1 MTSDVA
7 SAGEAFVWI
16 WLPGATE
23 PVIAG
28 RLAHDRDGRLTFN
41 YGQSYLARG
50 DAIAIYEPELPL
62 RAGLIEAASK
72 MQLPSAIRDG
82 SPDAWGRRVS
92 MNRIGGGD
100 QGEQASAGMYELP
113 YRIESGQTRNGK
125 LACTEA
131 ATDFVPRPRTKV
143 KNDTHS
149 ASA

>member
-62 RAGLIEAASK
+62 RAGLLEAASK
-72 MQLPSAIRDG
+72 IQLPRAIRAG
-82 SPDAWGRRVS
+82 SPDAWGRRAIIH
-92 MNRIGGGD
+92 RIARGHHG
-100 QGEQASAGMYELP
+100 P
-113 YRIESGQTRNGK
+113 
-125 LACTEA
+125 A
-131 ATDFVPRPRTKV
+131 APP
-143 KNDTHS
+143 
-149 ASA
+149 